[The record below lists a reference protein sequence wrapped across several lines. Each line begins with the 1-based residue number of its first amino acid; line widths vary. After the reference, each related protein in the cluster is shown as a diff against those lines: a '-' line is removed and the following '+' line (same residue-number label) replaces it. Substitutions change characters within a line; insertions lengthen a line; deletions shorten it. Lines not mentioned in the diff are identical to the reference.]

1 MKNEE
6 CEISLLIHSL
16 LLFVQ
21 TLSFTLCK
29 NILFFSFLFIQ
40 TFFFLFVKK
49 FSVSSV
55 FSVVKKRQTYKVE
68 DQVPP
73 ATHSL
78 RALIFYL

>member
-6 CEISLLIHSL
+6 CEMFLLIQSL
-16 LLFVQ
+16 
-21 TLSFTLCK
+21 
-29 NILFFSFLFIQ
+29 FLFCS
-40 TFFFLFVKK
+40 FLFVKIILSVLFVK
-49 FSVSSV
+49 IFSVSSV
-55 FSVVKKRQTYKVE
+55 FSVIKKRQTYKVE

>member
-1 MKNEE
+1 MKDEE
-6 CEISLLIHSL
+6 CEMSLHIHSL
-16 LLFVQ
+16 
-21 TLSFTLCK
+21 
-29 NILFFSFLFIQ
+29 
-40 TFFFLFVKK
+40 FLFVKI

>member
-1 MKNEE
+1 MKNVRY
-6 CEISLLIHSL
+6 LYLY
-16 LLFVQ
+16 
-21 TLSFTLCK
+21 
-29 NILFFSFLFIQ
+29 ILFFSFLF
-40 TFFFLFVKK
+40 VKI

-55 FSVVKKRQTYKVE
+55 FSVIKKRQTYKVE

>member
-16 LLFVQ
+16 
-21 TLSFTLCK
+21 
-29 NILFFSFLFIQ
+29 
-40 TFFFLFVKK
+40 FLFVKI
-49 FSVSSV
+49 FSV